1 MNRAYIIDYVNE
13 NEFKKKEKAIKKY
26 NMLAYKKLLFEYY
39 PALREGNFQ
48 GVVVSTDKE
57 NDIVN
62 YELKLP
68 TDKMFAQVHG
78 NIVLHYSVYEGQK
91 IVMLKTLSPEE
102 VLSEGHR
109 EELTTYK
116 GVMVTKSNKDR
127 DIFMI
132 NLFSEL
138 NKKGYSMLIGLALLL
153 IVGIII
159 LAIVIFR

>member
-1 MNRAYIIDYVNE
+1 MAYIIDYVNE
-13 NEFKKKEKAIKKY
+13 NEFKKKEKAVKKY
-26 NMLAYKKLLFEYY
+26 NMLAYKKLLFDYY

-48 GVVVSTDKE
+48 GVVVSTDKD

-78 NIVLHYSVYEGQK
+78 NIVLHYSVYNGQN

-127 DIFMI
+127 DIFKI

-138 NKKGYSMLIGLALLL
+138 NKQGISKFAGLIFLAV
-153 IVGIII
+153 VGIIVLGI
-159 LAIVIFR
+159 IIFR